1 LAASFGQLNQKD
13 KLNGLSLR
21 CKVQAG
27 IIPLQSARL
36 EKVRNS
42 WRALVKIG
50 IHLLASIL
58 LFRAALPVAVA
69 QTLSTP
75 SSGPSQSGV
84 AIEKVNRDF
93 EGDKAG
99 LQKGDIVLR
108 WSRGESQGELGSP
121 FDLMAVE
128 IEQAPRG
135 TVLLHGLRG
144 NQHKVWSL
152 GQDYWG
158 LQGRFSFAGAEI
170 LFYNEAQALA
180 TSGRLSEAAEKF
192 RALAALPGTSHSPLR
207 DTWLLFHLAQV
218 EAEERSWSASDQTYR
233 ESVERATASPGIQ
246 EQLMRAWA
254 KTFEQRS
261 SWEQAEANYR
271 QAAELDRSTSNDF
284 GRAMDIDGL
293 ARVARSRG
301 EATKAEEYCRQA
313 LKIRQE
319 LAPGSLA
326 VAMSLNSLGDLEE
339 ERGNL
344 VQAEDSDRQALVIG
358 EKLAPRG
365 LHVSGSLM
373 GLGFVAWD
381 RSDFV
386 RAEAYFQQALAIRE
400 RLVPGS
406 LDVAT
411 SLNGLGKVADRR
423 DDEAKAENYYRQAL
437 AIRERLAPESLDVAS
452 SLHNLAGAAD
462 HRGDSAQAWEYY
474 LRALAIRERLAPGS
488 LVLSYTL
495 NNLGNLSGDRG
506 DLAKAEEYYQRALEI
521 RQRLAPGSPAVAM
534 TLGNLGV
541 MARDRGDLVEAEEYY
556 RKALEIR
563 QRVTPGGLDV
573 ALIFNNLGNLNMDRG
588 DLAKAESYYRR
599 ALDIRE
605 RIAPGSL
612 AVAVSWG
619 GLGQVA
625 EERDDLKKA
634 AEYYRRA
641 LEIKEHLAP
650 GSLYAARTLGSLGDL
665 YRRQG
670 DFSKAEEHLRRAL
683 AIEEKTTPFGADTA
697 FTLERLG
704 EVRRDQRDPGEAEHL
719 CRRALRI
726 FEQLSPLSADHAESL
741 ALLASILR
749 GQNQWDEAS
758 QVYAQALHALE
769 GQASRLG
776 GSADV
781 RADFRARHQDYY
793 REYIDLLLS
802 QGKGE
807 VAFEILE
814 RSRARTLLETL
825 AAARVDIRRGVDPGL
840 IRKERSLQVELKAK
854 SEWRVQLLS
863 EQKNEDQVKAV
874 EKEISALT
882 GEYQDVQA
890 QIRLNS
896 PVYSALTQPQPLSAG
911 QIQEQLL
918 DAGTLLVEYSLGEER
933 SHVFAVSANSLQAF
947 ELPKRAV
954 IEAASRHVYELLTA
968 RNHHDSREK
977 PAERATR
984 IARADAA
991 YPLAAAHLSRM
1002 VLGPL
1007 AGKLA
1012 LKRLLIVSDGA
1023 LHYVPFAA
1031 LPVPAGGK
1039 SQAPLAARHE
1049 IVYLPSASVLA
1060 VLRRAQMGRQRAVKT
1075 VAVLADPVFDS
1086 RDVRVQ
1092 HPGLSEPPAAS
1103 QVRSGAGEVP
1113 AAATGEKGQA
1123 QPGSEFAPGEE
1134 SLEREQL
1141 TRSMADMG
1149 EGRGGGLYLP
1159 RLQFTRRE
1167 AEEIVSVTPAGKTFK
1182 AVDFDANRATAT
1194 SSDLAS
1200 YRFVH
1205 FATHALLNSK
1215 HPELSGLV
1223 LSLVD
1228 DRGRPQSGFL
1238 GLEDIYNLNLP
1249 AELVVL
1255 SACETALGKG
1265 VEGEGMVG
1273 LTRGFMYAGASRVM
1287 ASLWNI
1293 DDRATADQMK
1303 YFYRAMVGQ
1312 GMRPAAALRA
1322 AELKMREDPRWRA
1335 PYFWAAFQIQGEWK

>member
-1 LAASFGQLNQKD
+1 
-13 KLNGLSLR
+13 
-21 CKVQAG
+21 V
-27 IIPLQSARL
+27 
-36 EKVRNS
+36 V
-42 WRALVKIG
+42 
-50 IHLLASIL
+50 
-58 LFRAALPVAVA
+58 
-69 QTLSTP
+69 
-75 SSGPSQSGV
+75 
-84 AIEKVNRDF
+84 IEKVTKNF

-99 LQKGDIVLR
+99 LQEGDILLR
-108 WSRGESQGELGSP
+108 WSRGESQGELESP
-121 FDLMAVE
+121 FDLIAVE

-135 TVLLHGLRG
+135 TVILHGLHG
-144 NQHKVWSL
+144 NQHETWSL
-152 GQDYWG
+152 GQDHWG
-158 LQGRFSFAGAEI
+158 LQGQFGFGAAEI
-170 LFYNEAQALA
+170 VLYNEAQAVA

-207 DTWLLFHLAQV
+207 DTWLLFHLAQL
-218 EAEERSWSASDQTYR
+218 EAEARSWSASDPSYR
-233 ESVERATASPGIQ
+233 ESVESAKASPRFQ
-246 EQLMRAWA
+246 AQLLRAWA

-261 SWEQAEANYR
+261 IWEQAEADYR
-271 QAAELDRSTSNDF
+271 QAAELDRSISNDF

-293 ARVARSRG
+293 ARVTHSRG
-301 EATKAEEYCRQA
+301 EVTKAEEYCRQA

-344 VQAEDSDRQALVIG
+344 VQAEDSNRQALAIG

-381 RSDFV
+381 RSDLV
-386 RAEAYFQQALAIRE
+386 HAEAYFQQALAIRE
-400 RLVPGS
+400 RLAPGS

-411 SLNGLGKVADRR
+411 SLNSLGKVADLRG
-423 DDEAKAENYYRQAL
+423 DETKAESYYRQAL
-437 AIRERLAPESLDVAS
+437 AIREKLAPESLEVAS
-452 SLHNLAGAAD
+452 SLHNLAVAAGE
-462 HRGDSAQAWEYY
+462 RGDTEQAWEYY
-474 LRALAIRERLAPGS
+474 LRALAIRERLAPGG

-495 NNLGNLSGDRG
+495 NNLGNLSSDRG

-521 RQRLAPGSPAVAM
+521 RQRLAPGSPVVAM

-563 QRVTPGGLDV
+563 QRVTPGGLEV
-573 ALIFNNLGNLNMDRG
+573 ALIFNNLGNLNRDRG

-599 ALDIRE
+599 ALEIRE

-612 AVAVSWG
+612 AVAISLG

-634 AEYYRRA
+634 AQYYSRA
-641 LEIKEHLAP
+641 LEIKEHRAP
-650 GSLYAARTLGSLGDL
+650 GSLYAARTLHSLGEV

-683 AIEEKTTPFGADTA
+683 AIEEKMAPLGVDTA

-704 EVRRDQRDPGEAEHL
+704 EVRRDQGDPGEAEQL

-726 FEQLSPLSADHAESL
+726 FEQLSPLSADHAEAL
-741 ALLASILR
+741 ALLASMLR
-749 GQNQWDEAS
+749 GQNQWDEAA
-758 QVYAQALHALE
+758 QVYAQALDALE
-769 GQASRLG
+769 GQTSRLG

-781 RADFRARHQDYY
+781 RADYRARHQDYY

-802 QGKGE
+802 QGKDE

-840 IRKERSLQVELKAK
+840 IRKERSLQAELKAK
-854 SEWRVQLLS
+854 SEWRVQLLND
-863 EQKNEDQVKAV
+863 QKKEDQIKAV

-896 PVYSALTQPQPLSAG
+896 PVYSALTQPQPLTAR
-911 QIQEQLL
+911 QIQTQKKDRLL
-918 DAGTLLVEYSLGEER
+918 DADTLLVEYSLGKER

-968 RNHHDSREK
+968 RNHRDSDET

-984 IARADAA
+984 IAQADAA
-991 YPLAAAHLSRM
+991 YPQAAARLSRM

-1007 AGKLA
+1007 SGKLA

-1023 LHYVPFAA
+1023 LHYIPFAA
-1031 LPVPAGGK
+1031 LPAPAGGK
-1039 SQAPLAARHE
+1039 SQAPLAAQHE
-1049 IVYLPSASVLA
+1049 IVNLPSASVLA

-1086 RDVRVQ
+1086 RDARVR
-1092 HPGLSEPPAAS
+1092 HAGPNEPPTAS

-1113 AAATGEKGQA
+1113 AAATGEKAQA
-1123 QPGSEFAPGEE
+1123 QPDSEFAPGEE
-1134 SLEREQL
+1134 SLELDQDQL
-1141 TRSMADMG
+1141 TRSMADIG
-1149 EGRGGGLYLP
+1149 EGRKHGDGGSRGLYLP

-1182 AVDFDANRATAT
+1182 AVDFNANRAAAT

-1200 YRFVH
+1200 YRVVH

-1249 AELVVL
+1249 VELVVL
-1255 SACETALGKG
+1255 SACETALGRG
-1265 VEGEGMVG
+1265 VEGEGLVG
-1273 LTRGFMYAGASRVM
+1273 LTRGFMYAGASRLM

-1322 AELKMREDPRWRA
+1322 AQLKTRQDPRWRA
-1335 PYFWAAFQIQGEWK
+1335 PYYWAAFQIQGEWK